1 MSRSVLGMP
10 VPRHGAGM
18 LRVGRDVFLT
28 SLRVPS
34 GAMPRTSEPWTRAS
48 VCACGEVFTHEA
60 KVVLGGPYA

>member
-18 LRVGRDVFLT
+18 LRTGRDVFLT
-28 SLRVPS
+28 SIRVPS

-48 VCACGEVFTHEA
+48 VYACGEAFTHEA
-60 KVVLGGPYA
+60 KVALGGSCA